1 MSTISSFVSTVNE
14 FPNRFL
20 HYADHIIE
28 WKSFLCET
36 PPYCIWPI
44 IYTAAENRKLWS
56 YTCHYK
62 FRSYYSLISK
72 KFLQTNCH
80 TNQAWLVEHVRVID
94 RIGIAYFTHFSNVR
108 TFRFYTFWHM
118 ASITHFSLKLYTQ
131 WLLTASSIL
140 LLFIKMFAIGMEQL
154 IVFTW
159 YIMLH
164 YETFSRLYV
173 VTVHMT
179 NLLLH
184 WKSYPSFRR
193 IYKT

>member
-1 MSTISSFVSTVNE
+1 MSTLSSFVSTVNE

-28 WKSFLCET
+28 WKSFLYET

-108 TFRFYTFWHM
+108 TFRFYIFWHM
-118 ASITHFSLKLYTQ
+118 ASITHFSLKLYSKNFN
-131 WLLTASSIL
+131 LTI
-140 LLFIKMFAIGMEQL
+140 
-154 IVFTW
+154 
-159 YIMLH
+159 
-164 YETFSRLYV
+164 
-173 VTVHMT
+173 
-179 NLLLH
+179 
-184 WKSYPSFRR
+184 
-193 IYKT
+193 

>member
-108 TFRFYTFWHM
+108 TFRFYIFWHM
-118 ASITHFSLKLYTQ
+118 ASITHFSLKLYSKNNLKYQ
-131 WLLTASSIL
+131 IWMYHDNIH
-140 LLFIKMFAIGMEQL
+140 IWNVWQ
-154 IVFTW
+154 
-159 YIMLH
+159 YNIMC
-164 YETFSRLYV
+164 RLNMIIEY
-173 VTVHMT
+173 
-179 NLLLH
+179 
-184 WKSYPSFRR
+184 
-193 IYKT
+193 

>member
-1 MSTISSFVSTVNE
+1 MSTLSSFVSTVNE

-108 TFRFYTFWHM
+108 TFRLYIFWHM
-118 ASITHFSLKLYTQ
+118 ASITHFSFKRHT
-131 WLLTASSIL
+131 SSTL
-140 LLFIKMFAIGMEQL
+140 LLFYKMFAWWFVIL
-154 IVFTW
+154 
-159 YIMLH
+159 
-164 YETFSRLYV
+164 R
-173 VTVHMT
+173 
-179 NLLLH
+179 
-184 WKSYPSFRR
+184 SYW
-193 IYKT
+193 

>member
-1 MSTISSFVSTVNE
+1 MSTISSFVSTLNE

-28 WKSFLCET
+28 WKSFLYET

-108 TFRFYTFWHM
+108 TFRFYIFWHM
-118 ASITHFSLKLYTQ
+118 ASITHFSSTRCMQFQFNNLKYQ
-131 WLLTASSIL
+131 IWMYHDNIH
-140 LLFIKMFAIGMEQL
+140 IWNVWQ
-154 IVFTW
+154 
-159 YIMLH
+159 YNIMC
-164 YETFSRLYV
+164 RLNMIIEY
-173 VTVHMT
+173 
-179 NLLLH
+179 
-184 WKSYPSFRR
+184 
-193 IYKT
+193 

>member
-36 PPYCIWPI
+36 PPCCIWPI

-108 TFRFYTFWHM
+108 TFRFCIFDTWHLLNIFLWSFTRKINIM
-118 ASITHFSLKLYTQ
+118 YHLSITIEY
-131 WLLTASSIL
+131 
-140 LLFIKMFAIGMEQL
+140 
-154 IVFTW
+154 
-159 YIMLH
+159 
-164 YETFSRLYV
+164 
-173 VTVHMT
+173 
-179 NLLLH
+179 
-184 WKSYPSFRR
+184 
-193 IYKT
+193 